1 MRFLGL
7 LHPTGRTGFD
17 SWRKPAAP
25 LPQPLLRKEA
35 TNDLEI
41 PTKIDCNPNDPCF
54 VLFFVIQPEAIGRG
68 GGGGER
74 GGEGELRGGGG
85 YSREGSASDWLRAS
99 PNRASTGGSK
109 VRFLKKEVTKISKR

>member
-1 MRFLGL
+1 MFPMRFLGL
-7 LHPTGRTGFD
+7 LHPTGRSGFD

-35 TNDLEI
+35 TNDLQI

-68 GGGGER
+68 VGGGGER
-74 GGEGELRGGGG
+74 RGGGG
-85 YSREGSASDWLRAS
+85 YPAKVLRPTGLRAS
-99 PNRASTGGSK
+99 PNRASTRGPK
-109 VRFLKKEVTKISKR
+109 